1 MIISSAFIV
10 VGSAVVKCHTQ
21 ACTEMQLFSNRGY
34 KNSYFLSAMGVAK
47 KDAVSFLHR
56 RREKRGKMQSKQEP
70 KIGKKRSVKRTWT
83 KL

>member
-1 MIISSAFIV
+1 MRFMIISSAFIV

-21 ACTEMQLFSNRGY
+21 ACTEMQLFSNRG
-34 KNSYFLSAMGVAK
+34 SYFLSAMGVAK